1 MKKKLFVFILI
12 TIILGGTLFIFNNK
26 FYKNKSIENIQIKK
40 AKNYEKML
48 SMMLETGNKTGKYT
62 ETTASKWP
70 TTGYIFNA
78 TLSKCENGGEVSW
91 DDTKKTV
98 IMTGNSSDKCYV
110 YFDKFSLLT
119 VNSINITSDYNSI
132 NATIRIN
139 EGYYDASKYYFKINN
154 GNYIETTSKSY
165 IFSNLNPNTIYSI
178 EVKVVDSEGNE
189 SLKSVETM
197 TLTHTIMDTCSNG
210 NNLTDCL
217 MTFAKKYTIFETNIY
232 YHNSTLANGAEDYSY
247 RFAGTHSKLGS
258 NLDNIDNFVCI
269 NSDEDPCSLD
279 NLYRILGIYD
289 KYNTGSGVYYLKLIK
304 YSYISN
310 EILGTDGAFTT
321 ISDVDNDY
329 SYYYQKINNY
339 LPVVYF
345 DWNNDT
351 KTNLWEESNLNLIN
365 LNTNFINNIS
375 QYNYIDQMIV
385 NYSWI
390 VGGNSYDSLLNS
402 KPAGVFKNE
411 VINSKNVFEA
421 RIGLMYASDFLYAV
435 DPSSWTN
442 SSSTYNNS
450 LNSWLYMGIN
460 EFTITKISDT
470 TDQVVRINKDGHLE
484 NFGVYRAE
492 PNSVRPVFVLSENV
506 RYITGDGTYTN
517 PIRISI

>member
-1 MKKKLFVFILI
+1 M
-12 TIILGGTLFIFNNK
+12 
-26 FYKNKSIENIQIKK
+26 
-40 AKNYEKML
+40 
-48 SMMLETGNKTGKYT
+48 
-62 ETTASKWP
+62 
-70 TTGYIFNA
+70 
-78 TLSKCENGGEVSW
+78 
-91 DDTKKTV
+91 
-98 IMTGNSSDKCYV
+98 
-110 YFDKFSLLT
+110 
-119 VNSINITSDYNSI
+119 
-132 NATIRIN
+132 
-139 EGYYDASKYYFKINN
+139 
-154 GNYIETTSKSY
+154 
-165 IFSNLNPNTIYSI
+165 
-178 EVKVVDSEGNE
+178 
-189 SLKSVETM
+189 
-197 TLTHTIMDTCSNG
+197 
-210 NNLTDCL
+210 
-217 MTFAKKYTIFETNIY
+217 
-232 YHNSTLANGAEDYSY
+232 
-247 RFAGTHSKLGS
+247 
-258 NLDNIDNFVCI
+258 
-269 NSDEDPCSLD
+269 
-279 NLYRILGIYD
+279 
-289 KYNTGSGVYYLKLIK
+289 IK

-421 RIGLMYASDFLYAV
+421 RIGLMYASDFLYAA